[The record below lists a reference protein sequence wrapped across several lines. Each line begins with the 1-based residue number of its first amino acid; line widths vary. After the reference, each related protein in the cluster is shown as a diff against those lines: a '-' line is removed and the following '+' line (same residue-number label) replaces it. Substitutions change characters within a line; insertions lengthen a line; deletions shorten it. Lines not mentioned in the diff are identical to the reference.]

1 MCRRRPERI
10 RGYVYVA
17 PLFPD
22 TWNFIINRNLS
33 HSAQHWS
40 PSAGQHW
47 LICSVNCA
55 DQAMD
60 VNADREIDYQE
71 FRSFLVKKAG
81 LAYNLQ
87 SHHEGN
93 EDDRL
98 ANSTL

>member
-1 MCRRRPERI
+1 
-10 RGYVYVA
+10 
-17 PLFPD
+17 
-22 TWNFIINRNLS
+22 
-33 HSAQHWS
+33 
-40 PSAGQHW
+40 
-47 LICSVNCA
+47 
-55 DQAMD
+55 MD